1 MSTRSIIAEPT
12 ATGWQGRYC
21 HWDGYPQAK
30 ETELFLLVVRDGVDK
45 VRQTIIHDHL
55 SWSCIDPD
63 KKELG
68 TYDSDGRFKLVEG
81 YGVAHLDMEPGE
93 GLFTDKDSD
102 FGWAEYL
109 YILKDDCLEMYDMG
123 GELLGTRE
131 WVFPRVMA

>member
-30 ETELFLLVVRDGVDK
+30 ETELFLLVTRDGIDK
-45 VRQTIIHDHL
+45 VRKTIIHDHL
-55 SWSCIDPD
+55 SWSCLDLD
-63 KKELG
+63 KSELG
-68 TYDSDGRFKLVEG
+68 PHDSDGRFKLVEG

-109 YILKDDCLEMYDMG
+109 YILKDDCLEMYDMA

-131 WVFPRVMA
+131 WLPPLVVA